1 MLEISLNILTL
12 QCALWNQSSF
22 FNELNINS
30 EMLAELGVIKFCLP
44 LNQVSNNYARAML
57 TFYPS
62 L

>member
-44 LNQVSNNYARAML
+44 LNQVSNN
-57 TFYPS
+57 
-62 L
+62 